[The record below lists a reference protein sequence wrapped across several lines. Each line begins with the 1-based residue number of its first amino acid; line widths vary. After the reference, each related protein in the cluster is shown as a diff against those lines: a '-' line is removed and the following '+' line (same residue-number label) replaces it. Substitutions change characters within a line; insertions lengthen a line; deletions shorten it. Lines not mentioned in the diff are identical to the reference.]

1 MNLLKLL
8 NILTMKKW
16 VKTEHNQNISKK
28 LVEDVNCRNKFGDY
42 KVCEDY
48 ELAIRQAGDFMLY
61 FDNEDTGEIKQL
73 VKARSIW
80 DEFVEGNYKT
90 VEPGLIL
97 DNDV

>member
-1 MNLLKLL
+1 
-8 NILTMKKW
+8 
-16 VKTEHNQNISKK
+16 
-28 LVEDVNCRNKFGDY
+28 
-42 KVCEDY
+42 
-48 ELAIRQAGDFMLY
+48 MLY

-90 VEPGLIL
+90 KLSPVLFL